1 MKLLVLNY
9 EYPPL
14 GGGAGIISKN
24 IADGLAA
31 LGNEVTVLTT
41 YYEGTEEDSIE
52 NGVHIIRLK
61 SKRKDVFQSNI
72 REMLSWMICA
82 KRFLKKHLQVG
93 KYDLCFANF
102 ALPCGEVA
110 YSMKDMFHLP
120 YVIISHG
127 HDIPWFFP
135 EQMMWYHA
143 ACYHWIRKI
152 CMQAERNYVCSDEM
166 LSNINAFLGGTKNKN
181 KLILKR

>member
-24 IADGLAA
+24 IAEGLAS

-72 REMLSWMICA
+72 RDS
-82 KRFLKKHLQVG
+82 
-93 KYDLCFANF
+93 
-102 ALPCGEVA
+102 
-110 YSMKDMFHLP
+110 
-120 YVIISHG
+120 
-127 HDIPWFFP
+127 
-135 EQMMWYHA
+135 
-143 ACYHWIRKI
+143 
-152 CMQAERNYVCSDEM
+152 
-166 LSNINAFLGGTKNKN
+166 
-181 KLILKR
+181 